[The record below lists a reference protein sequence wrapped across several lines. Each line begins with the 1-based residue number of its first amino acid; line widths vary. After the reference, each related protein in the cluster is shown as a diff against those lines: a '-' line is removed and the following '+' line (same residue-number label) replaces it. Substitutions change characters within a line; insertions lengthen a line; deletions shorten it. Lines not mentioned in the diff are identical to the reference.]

1 VPEAERLVA
10 DGAARATR
18 LCDRLE
24 EATRTETVT
33 SLLAHFSANDV
44 PAAPCLTIDEHPGD
58 PQVDHNELYYEAAW
72 PGLGQVRQIR
82 YPAVFST
89 WGKASARRSARV
101 PGEQTGEIVPLFTI
115 FS

>member
-1 VPEAERLVA
+1 
-10 DGAARATR
+10 
-18 LCDRLE
+18 
-24 EATRTETVT
+24 
-33 SLLAHFSANDV
+33 
-44 PAAPCLTIDEHPGD
+44 
-58 PQVDHNELYYEAAW
+58 
-72 PGLGQVRQIR
+72 VRQIR